1 MKIIA
6 AVATAAIGLA
16 GCVQTLGGAG
26 QTKGG
31 DPVAGSYS
39 YDYST
44 QMFDFSVQSP
54 RGWVCKSTFKRSG
67 QNLQIRTVPL
77 TCNDGRKGNLI
88 LTLNQIQQQ
97 AVGSFT
103 LSNGESG
110 QVTFGNT

>member
-1 MKIIA
+1 MKFA
-6 AVATAAIGLA
+6 VAVATVAISLS

-31 DPVAGSYS
+31 DPVAGSYL

-54 RGWVCKSTFKRSG
+54 RGWVCTSRFKRSG

-77 TCNDGRKGNLI
+77 TCNDGRTGNLI